1 MNKLFVFSAF
11 VALLF
16 IMFTIINIMISLNIR
31 SKQEIIEQYNNS
43 ELVNELNKNIRVYK
57 SKLSV
62 LENAIKILKD
72 DFPKT
77 DVSISPLIKEPSPTK
92 KNNVQPNTS
101 QKRKMIDSLTVFEK
115 SLGQSFLN
123 VKNSQANYTD
133 LLKRVMKQIGLKP
146 TNDDYKNYCLYR
158 SAIGACQI
166 GRRDCTNYCE
176 QDNRGNVFG

>member
-1 MNKLFVFSAF
+1 MNKLYAFFAF

-31 SKQEIIEQYNNS
+31 SKQELLEHYNNS
-43 ELVNELNKNIRVYK
+43 DLVEELNKNIRLYK

-62 LENAIKILKD
+62 LENAIKILRESNSDSLPDISVKESSKNVV
-72 DFPKT
+72 PKGA
-77 DVSISPLIKEPSPTK
+77 
-92 KNNVQPNTS
+92 
-101 QKRKMIDSLTVFEK
+101 QKQKMIDSLTVFEK

-123 VKNSQANYTD
+123 VKNSQANYTA

-166 GRRDCTNYCE
+166 GRRDCVDYCK
-176 QDNRGNVFG
+176 QDERGNIFG

>member
-1 MNKLFVFSAF
+1 MNKLYAFFAF

-31 SKQEIIEQYNNS
+31 SKQELLEHYTNGD
-43 ELVNELNKNIRVYK
+43 LVTELNKNIRMYK

-62 LENAIKILKD
+62 LENAIKILRESND
-72 DFPKT
+72 DGSSLPDLSIKKQNTQPRPKGA
-77 DVSISPLIKEPSPTK
+77 
-92 KNNVQPNTS
+92 
-101 QKRKMIDSLTVFEK
+101 QKQKMIDSLTVFEK

-123 VKNSQANYTD
+123 VKNSQANYTA

-166 GRRDCTNYCE
+166 GRRDCVDFCK
-176 QDNRGNVFG
+176 QDSRGNIFG